1 MGRRHPDWIKVKA
14 PGDPNYLRLKRILRE
29 KNLHTVCEEA
39 RCPNIGECWG
49 NKTAT
54 FLILGDTCT
63 RGCRFCAIDKG
74 KPLALDPEEPR
85 NVALVVKDLGLSHI
99 VVTSVNRD
107 DLPDGGA
114 GHFAKTVFWIKN
126 LNPGIRVELLIPDFA
141 GNLAALETV
150 VNSGIEILNHNI
162 ETVPRLYGKVRPGH
176 SYECSLNILREAK
189 RLRRDPSTRAPALA
203 GGSRSGF
210 RPTGVVEGA
219 TGLPV
224 GLHMLT
230 KSGFMVGVGETG
242 DEVMT
247 ILRDLRE
254 HEVDIVTIGQYLQPS
269 NRQLRVE
276 RYVSPEEFKEFKTA
290 GEKLGFRHVES
301 GPLVRSS
308 YHAWS
313 HVS

>member
-1 MGRRHPDWIKVKA
+1 MPRRHPDWIKVRP
-14 PGDPNYLRLKRILRE
+14 PGNPNYLRLKRILRE

-49 NKTAT
+49 HNTAT

-85 NVALVVKDLGLSHI
+85 NVALVVKDLGLDHI

-107 DLPDGGA
+107 DLSDGGSS
-114 GHFAKTVFWIKN
+114 HFAKTVFWIKA
-126 LNPGIRVELLIPDFA
+126 LNPAIRVEVLIPDFK
-141 GNLAALETV
+141 GDLKALETV
-150 VNSGIEILNHNI
+150 VQAGVHVLNHNI

-176 SYECSLNILREAK
+176 TYACSVNILKTAK
-189 RLRRDPSTRAPALA
+189 EMRRD
-203 GGSRSGF
+203 
-210 RPTGVVEGA
+210 V
-219 TGLPV
+219 
-224 GLHMLT
+224 LT
-230 KSGFMVGVGETG
+230 KTGMMLGVGETR

-247 ILRDLRE
+247 TLRDLRAND
-254 HEVDIVTIGQYLQPS
+254 VDIVTLGQYLQPS
-269 NRQLRVE
+269 TRQLPVE
-276 RYVSPEEFKEFKTA
+276 RYVTPAEFQEFKQDA
-290 GEKLGFRHVES
+290 EKLGFRHVES

-313 HVS
+313 HVT

>member
-1 MGRRHPDWIKVKA
+1 MPRRHPDWIKVKA
-14 PGDPNYLRLKRILRE
+14 PGNPNYLRLKHILRE

-74 KPLALDPEEPR
+74 KPVALDPEEPR
-85 NVALVVKDLGLSHI
+85 NVALVVKDLGLDHI

-114 GHFAKTVFWIKN
+114 GHFAKTVFWIKT
-126 LNPGIRVELLIPDFA
+126 LNPQIRVELLIPDFD
-141 GNLAALETV
+141 GNLQALKTV
-150 VNSGIEILNHNI
+150 VESGIEILNHNI

-176 SYECSLNILREAK
+176 SYECSLNILSEAK
-189 RLRRDPSTRAPALA
+189 KYRDD
-203 GGSRSGF
+203 
-210 RPTGVVEGA
+210 V
-219 TGLPV
+219 
-224 GLHMLT
+224 LT
-230 KSGFMVGVGETG
+230 KSGLMLGVGETYN
-242 DEVMT
+242 EVIAT
-247 ILRDLRE
+247 LEELRDKK
-254 HEVDIVTIGQYLQPS
+254 VDIVTLGQYLQPS
-269 NRQLRVE
+269 NRQLKVD
-276 RYVSPEEFKEFKTA
+276 RYVTPDEFKEFAMA
-290 GEKLGFRHVES
+290 GKKLGFRHVES

-313 HVS
+313 HIG

>member
-1 MGRRHPDWIKVKA
+1 MPRRHPDWIKVKA
-14 PGDPNYLRLKRILRE
+14 PGSPNYLRLKRILRQ

-85 NVALVVKDLGLSHI
+85 NVALVVKDLGLEHI

-107 DLPDGGA
+107 DLPDGGSS
-114 GHFAKTVFWIKN
+114 HFAKTVFWIKQ
-126 LNPGIRVELLIPDFA
+126 LSPGIRVELLIPDFDGKLTA
-141 GNLAALETV
+141 VKTV
-150 VNSGIEILNHNI
+150 VDSGIEILNHNI

-176 SYECSLNILREAK
+176 SYECSLNVLKSAK
-189 RLRRDPSTRAPALA
+189 EM
-203 GGSRSGF
+203 
-210 RPTGVVEGA
+210 RPDV
-219 TGLPV
+219 
-224 GLHMLT
+224 LT
-230 KSGFMVGVGETG
+230 KSGFMLGVGESYE
-242 DEVMT
+242 EVIGT
-247 ILRDLRE
+247 LQDLRRN
-254 HEVDIVTIGQYLQPS
+254 EVDIVTLGQYLQPS
-269 NRQLRVE
+269 NRQLKVE
-276 RYVSPEEFKEFKTA
+276 RYVTPEEFVEFKST

-313 HVS
+313 HVG

>member
-1 MGRRHPDWIKVKA
+1 MPRRHPDWIKVKA
-14 PGDPNYLRLKRILRE
+14 PGAPNYLRLKRILRE

-39 RCPNIGECWG
+39 RCPNIGECWS

-85 NVALVVKDLGLSHI
+85 NVALVVKDLGLDHI

-114 GHFAKTVFWIKN
+114 AHYAKTVFWIKQ

-141 GNLAALETV
+141 GNLQALETV
-150 VNSGIEILNHNI
+150 MACGIDILNHNI

-176 SYECSLNILREAK
+176 RYECSLKILQQAK
-189 RLRRDPSTRAPALA
+189 TMRAD
-203 GGSRSGF
+203 
-210 RPTGVVEGA
+210 VI
-219 TGLPV
+219 
-224 GLHMLT
+224 T
-230 KSGFMVGVGETG
+230 KSGFMVGVGETLAEIMATLG
-242 DEVMT
+242 
-247 ILRDLRE
+247 DLRQNN
-254 HEVDIVTIGQYLQPS
+254 VDIVTIGQYLQPS
-269 NRQLRVE
+269 SRQLKVE
-276 RYVSPEEFKEFKTA
+276 RYVTPEEFQEFKTA
-290 GEKLGFRHVES
+290 AERLGFRHVES
-301 GPLVRSS
+301 APLVRSS

-313 HVS
+313 HVSPGC

>member
-14 PGDPNYLRLKRILRE
+14 PGNPNYLRLKRILRE

-49 NKTAT
+49 NRTAT

-85 NVALVVKDLGLSHI
+85 NVALVVKDLGLNHI

-114 GHFAKTVFWIKN
+114 GHFAKTVFWIKT
-126 LNPGIRVELLIPDFA
+126 LNPGIRVELLIPDFE
-141 GNLAALETV
+141 GNLTALETV
-150 VNSGIEILNHNI
+150 VRSGIEILNHNI

-176 SYECSLNILREAK
+176 SYECSLNILRSAK
-189 RLRRDPSTRAPALA
+189 EMRRE
-203 GGSRSGF
+203 
-210 RPTGVVEGA
+210 VI
-219 TGLPV
+219 
-224 GLHMLT
+224 T
-230 KSGFMVGVGETG
+230 KSGFMLGVGEFS
-242 DEVMT
+242 DEVMAT
-247 ILRDLRE
+247 LGDLRE
-254 HEVDIVTIGQYLQPS
+254 HQVDIVTIGQYLQPS
-269 NRQLRVE
+269 NRQLPVD
-276 RYVSPEEFKEFKTA
+276 RYVTPQEFAEFKIEA
-290 GEKLGFRHVES
+290 DKLGFRHVES

-313 HVS
+313 HVA

>member
-1 MGRRHPDWIKVKA
+1 MPRRHPDWIKVKA
-14 PGDPNYLRLKRILRE
+14 PGNPNYLRLKRLMRE

-85 NVALVVKDLGLSHI
+85 NVALVVKDLGLDHI

-114 GHFAKTVFWIKN
+114 AHFAQTVFWIKQF
-126 LNPGIRVELLIPDFA
+126 NPSTRVELLVPDFA
-141 GNLAALETV
+141 GNLQSLETV
-150 VNSGIEILNHNI
+150 VNSGIQILNHNI

-176 SYECSLNILREAK
+176 SYVGSLNLLMAAK
-189 RLRRDPSTRAPALA
+189 KQ
-203 GGSRSGF
+203 
-210 RPTGVVEGA
+210 RPE
-219 TGLPV
+219 
-224 GLHMLT
+224 MLT
-230 KSGFMVGVGETG
+230 KSGFMLGVGETTQ
-242 DEVMT
+242 EVLAT
-247 ILRDLRE
+247 LQDLRD

-269 NRQLRVE
+269 PRQLRVE
-276 RYVSPEEFKEFKTA
+276 RYVTPEEFQEFKA
-290 GEKLGFRHVES
+290 EAELLGFRHVES

-313 HVS
+313 HVA

>member
-1 MGRRHPDWIKVKA
+1 MERLELLERLHLLERLERCERVSLMGRRHPDWIKVKP
-14 PGDPNYLRLKRILRE
+14 PGNPNYLHLKRILRG

-74 KPLALDPEEPR
+74 KPAALDPEEPR
-85 NVALVVKDLGLSHI
+85 NVALIVKELGLDHI

-114 GHFAKTVFWIKN
+114 AHFAKTVFWIKSV
-126 LNPGIRVELLIPDFA
+126 NPGIRVELLIPDFD
-141 GNLAALETV
+141 GNLRALETV

-176 SYECSLNILREAK
+176 RYETSLHILKQAK
-189 RLRRDPSTRAPALA
+189 KLRA
-203 GGSRSGF
+203 G
-210 RPTGVVEGA
+210 
-219 TGLPV
+219 
-224 GLHMLT
+224 MLT
-230 KSGFMVGVGETG
+230 KSGFMLGVGETRE
-242 DEVMT
+242 EVMST
-247 ILRDLRE
+247 LHDLRAN
-254 HEVDIVTIGQYLQPS
+254 EVDIVTIGQYLQPS
-269 NRQLRVE
+269 TRQLKVE
-276 RYVSPEEFKEFKTA
+276 RYVTPEEFSELKA
-290 GEKLGFRHVES
+290 AAQALGFRHVES

-313 HVS
+313 HVA

>member
-1 MGRRHPDWIKVKA
+1 MPRRHPDWIKVKA
-14 PGDPNYLRLKRILRE
+14 PGNPNYLRLKRLMRE

-74 KPLALDPEEPR
+74 KPVALDPEEPR
-85 NVALVVKDLGLSHI
+85 NVALTVKELGLDHI

-114 GHFAKTVFWIKN
+114 AHFAKTVFWIKSI
-126 LNPGIRVELLIPDFA
+126 NPATRVELLIPDFD
-141 GNLAALETV
+141 GNMNALETV
-150 VNSGIEILNHNI
+150 MSSAIEILNHNI

-176 SYECSLNILREAK
+176 TYERSVQILKHAK
-189 RLRRDPSTRAPALA
+189 ELRPE
-203 GGSRSGF
+203 
-210 RPTGVVEGA
+210 V
-219 TGLPV
+219 
-224 GLHMLT
+224 LT
-230 KSGFMVGVGETG
+230 KTGMMLGVGETR
-242 DEVMT
+242 DEVMAA
-247 ILRDLRE
+247 LHDLRAND
-254 HEVDIVTIGQYLQPS
+254 VDIVTLGQYLQPS
-269 NRQLRVE
+269 PKLLKVE
-276 RYVSPEEFKEFKTA
+276 RYLHPDEFREFKDAADE
-290 GEKLGFRHVES
+290 LGFRHVES

-313 HVS
+313 HVQ

>member
-1 MGRRHPDWIKVKA
+1 MPRRHPDWIKVKA
-14 PGDPNYLRLKRILRE
+14 PGNPNYLRLKRILRE

-85 NVALVVKDLGLSHI
+85 NVALVVKDLGLDHI

-114 GHFAKTVFWIKN
+114 GHFAKTVFWIKS
-126 LNPGIRVELLIPDFA
+126 LNPGIRVELLIPDFE
-141 GNLAALETV
+141 GNLEALKTV
-150 VNSGIEILNHNI
+150 VDAGIEILNHNI

-176 SYECSLNILREAK
+176 VYDGSLKILKEAK
-189 RLRRDPSTRAPALA
+189 KLRSD
-203 GGSRSGF
+203 
-210 RPTGVVEGA
+210 
-219 TGLPV
+219 
-224 GLHMLT
+224 MLT
-230 KSGFMVGVGETG
+230 KSGFMVGVGENY
-242 DEVMT
+242 DEVIST
-247 ILRDLRE
+247 LGDLRA
-254 HEVDIVTIGQYLQPS
+254 HNVDIVTIGQYLQPS
-269 NRQLRVE
+269 NRQLKVE
-276 RYVSPEEFKEFKTA
+276 RYVTPEEFKDFKSVA
-290 GEKLGFRHVES
+290 DKLGFRHVES

-313 HVS
+313 HVA

>member
-1 MGRRHPDWIKVKA
+1 MPRRHPNWIKVKA
-14 PGDPNYLRLKRILRE
+14 PGNPNYLRLKRILRQ

-85 NVALVVKDLGLSHI
+85 NVALVVKDLGLDHI

-114 GHFAKTVFWIKN
+114 AHFAKTVFWIKT
-126 LNPGIRVELLIPDFA
+126 LNPQVRVELLIPDFE
-141 GNLAALETV
+141 GNLQALKTV
-150 VNSGIEILNHNI
+150 VETAIEILNHNI

-176 SYECSLNILREAK
+176 TYECSLNILTEAK
-189 RLRRDPSTRAPALA
+189 R
-203 GGSRSGF
+203 F
-210 RPTGVVEGA
+210 RHDV
-219 TGLPV
+219 
-224 GLHMLT
+224 LT
-230 KSGFMVGVGETG
+230 KSGLMLGVGETY
-242 DEVMT
+242 DEVIAT
-247 ILRDLRE
+247 LQELRE
-254 HEVDIVTIGQYLQPS
+254 KKVDIVTLGQYLQPS
-269 NRQLRVE
+269 NRQLKVD
-276 RYVSPEEFKEFKTA
+276 RYVTPDEFKEFRMV
-290 GEKLGFRHVES
+290 GERLGFRHVES

-313 HVS
+313 HVG

>member
-14 PGDPNYLRLKRILRE
+14 PGNPNYLRLKNLLRE

-85 NVALVVKDLGLSHI
+85 NVGLTVKDLGLNHI

-114 GHFAKTVFWIKN
+114 NHFARTVFWIKS
-126 LNPGIRVELLIPDFA
+126 LNPGVRVELLIPDFD
-141 GNLAALETV
+141 GNLAALRTV
-150 VNSGIEILNHNI
+150 VDSGIEILNHNI

-176 SYECSLNILREAK
+176 TYERSVTILKTAK
-189 RLRRDPSTRAPALA
+189 MLQPE
-203 GGSRSGF
+203 
-210 RPTGVVEGA
+210 V
-219 TGLPV
+219 
-224 GLHMLT
+224 LT
-230 KSGFMVGVGETG
+230 KTGMMLGVGETQ
-242 DEVMT
+242 DEVMSALEE
-247 ILRDLRE
+247 LRRNA
-254 HEVDIVTIGQYLQPS
+254 VDIVTLGQYLQPS
-269 NRQLRVE
+269 PKLLKVE
-276 RYVSPEEFKEFKTA
+276 RYLHPDEFAEYKLA
-290 GEKLGFRHVES
+290 AAKLGFRHIES

-313 HVS
+313 HVG

>member
-1 MGRRHPDWIKVKA
+1 MPRRHPDWIKVKA
-14 PGDPNYLRLKRILRE
+14 PGDPNYLRLKRLMRE
-29 KNLHTVCEEA
+29 NNLHTVCEEA

-85 NVALVVKDLGLSHI
+85 NVGLVVKDLDLDHI

-114 GHFAKTVFWIKN
+114 GHFAKTVFWIKS
-126 LNPGIRVELLIPDFA
+126 LNPGIRVELLIPDFE
-141 GNLAALETV
+141 GNLEALKTV
-150 VNSGIEILNHNI
+150 VDAGIEILNHNI

-176 SYECSLNILREAK
+176 VYEGSLKILKEAK
-189 RLRRDPSTRAPALA
+189 RLRDD
-203 GGSRSGF
+203 
-210 RPTGVVEGA
+210 
-219 TGLPV
+219 
-224 GLHMLT
+224 MLT
-230 KSGFMVGVGETG
+230 KSGFMLGVGETS
-242 DEVMT
+242 DEVMST
-247 ILRDLRE
+247 LSDLRA
-254 HEVDIVTIGQYLQPS
+254 HDVDIVTIGQYLQPS
-269 NRQLRVE
+269 NRQLKVE
-276 RYVSPEEFKEFKTA
+276 RYVAPDEFREFKSKA
-290 GEKLGFRHVES
+290 DKLGFRHVES

-313 HVS
+313 HVM

>member
-1 MGRRHPDWIKVKA
+1 MPRRHPDWIKVRP
-14 PGDPNYLRLKRILRE
+14 PGNPNYLRLKRILRE

-49 NKTAT
+49 HNTAT

-85 NVALVVKDLGLSHI
+85 NVALVVKDLGLDHI

-107 DLPDGGA
+107 DLSDGGSN
-114 GHFAKTVFWIKN
+114 HFAKTVFWIKA
-126 LNPGIRVELLIPDFA
+126 LNPAIRVEVLIPDFK
-141 GNLAALETV
+141 GDLKALETV
-150 VNSGIEILNHNI
+150 VQAGVHVLNHNI

-176 SYECSLNILREAK
+176 TYACSVNILRTAK
-189 RLRRDPSTRAPALA
+189 EMRRD
-203 GGSRSGF
+203 
-210 RPTGVVEGA
+210 V
-219 TGLPV
+219 
-224 GLHMLT
+224 LT
-230 KSGFMVGVGETG
+230 KTGMMLGVGETR

-247 ILRDLRE
+247 TLRDLRAND
-254 HEVDIVTIGQYLQPS
+254 VDIVTLGQYLQPS
-269 NRQLRVE
+269 TRQLPVE
-276 RYVSPEEFKEFKTA
+276 RYVTPAEFQEFKQDA
-290 GEKLGFRHVES
+290 EKLGFRHVES

>member
-1 MGRRHPDWIKVKA
+1 MPRRHPDWIKVKA
-14 PGDPNYLRLKRILRE
+14 PGNPNYLRLKHILRE
-29 KNLHTVCEEA
+29 NNLHTVCEEA

-85 NVALVVKDLGLSHI
+85 HVALVVKDLGLDHI

-114 GHFAKTVFWIKN
+114 GHFARTVFWIKT
-126 LNPGIRVELLIPDFA
+126 LNPGIRVEVLIPDFE
-141 GNLAALETV
+141 GSLDALKTV
-150 VNSGIEILNHNI
+150 VDSGIEILNHKI

-176 SYECSLNILREAK
+176 TYECSLSLLQSAK
-189 RLRRDPSTRAPALA
+189 QMRAD
-203 GGSRSGF
+203 
-210 RPTGVVEGA
+210 V
-219 TGLPV
+219 
-224 GLHMLT
+224 LT
-230 KSGFMVGVGETG
+230 KSGFMLGVGENSE
-242 DEVMT
+242 EVMAT
-247 ILRDLRE
+247 LGDLRNSN
-254 HEVDIVTIGQYLQPS
+254 VDIITIGQYLQPS
-269 NRQLRVE
+269 IRQLKVE
-276 RYVSPEEFKEFKTA
+276 RYVTPEEFMEFKTA
-290 GEKLGFRHVES
+290 AEKLGFRHVES

-313 HVS
+313 HVN

>member
-1 MGRRHPDWIKVKA
+1 MPRHHPDWIKVRP
-14 PGDPNYLRLKRILRE
+14 PGDANYLRLKRILRE
-29 KNLHTVCEEA
+29 KKLHTVCEEA

-85 NVALVVKDLGLSHI
+85 NVALVVRDLALDHI

-114 GHFAKTVFWIKN
+114 GHFAQTVFWIKQ
-126 LNPGIRVELLIPDFA
+126 LNPGTRVEVLIPDFR
-141 GNLAALETV
+141 GDWNALETV
-150 VNSGIEILNHNI
+150 VRSGIHILNHNV
-162 ETVPRLYGKVRPGH
+162 ETVPRLYKRVRPGH
-176 SYECSLNILREAK
+176 TYECSVAILKRAK
-189 RLRRDPSTRAPALA
+189 ELRND
-203 GGSRSGF
+203 
-210 RPTGVVEGA
+210 V
-219 TGLPV
+219 
-224 GLHMLT
+224 LT
-230 KSGFMVGVGETG
+230 KTGMMLGLGE
-242 DEVMT
+242 DREEVLAA
-247 ILRDLRE
+247 LRDLRAAG
-254 HEVDIVTIGQYLQPS
+254 VDIVTLGQYLQPS
-269 NRQLRVE
+269 AHQLKVE
-276 RYVSPEEFKEFKTA
+276 RYLNPEEFRDFKIEA
-290 GEKLGFRHVES
+290 AELGFRHVES

>member
-1 MGRRHPDWIKVKA
+1 MPRRHPDWIKVKA
-14 PGDPNYLRLKRILRE
+14 PGNPNYLTLKKLMRE

-85 NVALVVKDLGLSHI
+85 NVGVTVKDLGLDHI

-114 GHFAKTVFWIKN
+114 HHFAKTVFWIKS
-126 LNPGIRVELLIPDFA
+126 LNPGIRVELLIPDFE
-141 GNLAALETV
+141 GNLDALKIV
-150 VNSGIEILNHNI
+150 VSSGIEILNHNI

-176 SYECSLNILREAK
+176 SYECSVNILKTAK
-189 RLRRDPSTRAPALA
+189 KI
-203 GGSRSGF
+203 
-210 RPTGVVEGA
+210 RPEV
-219 TGLPV
+219 
-224 GLHMLT
+224 LT
-230 KSGFMVGVGETG
+230 KSGMMLGVGETKE
-242 DEVMT
+242 EVMT
-247 ILRDLRE
+247 TL
-254 HEVDIVTIGQYLQPS
+254 HELKDNNVDIITLGQYLQPS
-269 NRQLRVE
+269 PKLMRVE
-276 RYVSPEEFKEFKTA
+276 RYLHPDEFSEFKIKA
-290 GEKLGFRHVES
+290 EKLGFRHVES

-313 HVS
+313 HVN